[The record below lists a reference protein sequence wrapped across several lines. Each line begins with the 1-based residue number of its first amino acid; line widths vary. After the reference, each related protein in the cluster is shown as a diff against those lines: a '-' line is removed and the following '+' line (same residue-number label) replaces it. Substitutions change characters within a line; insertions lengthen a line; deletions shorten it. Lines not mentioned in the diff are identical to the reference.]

1 MKSISNWQTDDIS
14 AFEAF
19 FKQYQ
24 QLVFRTAYLMNGNKE
39 EAEDIL
45 QDVFVTVWKSR
56 HSFDPARGKLTTWL
70 HRITVNPGDMYF
82 EPLVQDRVVTFADLW
97 GTRGCDPEEHL

>member
-1 MKSISNWQTDDIS
+1 
-14 AFEAF
+14 
-19 FKQYQ
+19 
-24 QLVFRTAYLMNGNKE
+24 MNGNKE

-70 HRITVNPGDMYF
+70 HRITVNQCISRYRRNQTT
-82 EPLVQDRVVTFADLW
+82 PLSLEKAKEDGV
-97 GTRGCDPEEHL
+97 